1 MNRCYS
7 FHMRVFFRSFAV
19 MVLALSLAVPP
30 TWAGTVS
37 DVASLLE
44 NPDSYQSQVVRVT
57 GTVYNHK
64 IRRGVNKCFQ
74 LFTLE
79 DETGSIDAVYKAN
92 CSGARNSLRDR
103 DVVTVEAHFER
114 TSSDSGMLKVRS
126 ILSKVAPSAQ

>member
-1 MNRCYS
+1 
-7 FHMRVFFRSFAV
+7 MRVFSRSFAV
-19 MVLALSLAVPP
+19 VVLALSLVVPL
-30 TWAGTVS
+30 TWAGTAS
-37 DVASLLE
+37 NVASLVE
-44 NPDSYQSQVVRVT
+44 NPDSYQSKVVRVT
-57 GTVYNHK
+57 GTVYNHR

-79 DETGSIDAVYKAN
+79 DGTGSIDAVYKAN

-103 DVVTVEAHFER
+103 DVVTVEAEFER

>member
-1 MNRCYS
+1 
-7 FHMRVFFRSFAV
+7 MRVFFRSFAV
-19 MVLALSLAVPP
+19 VVLALSLIASL
-30 TWAGTVS
+30 TWAGTAS
-37 DVASLLE
+37 NVASLVE

-57 GTVYNHK
+57 GTVYNHR

-79 DETGSIDAVYKAN
+79 DETGSINAVYKAN

-103 DVVTVEAHFER
+103 DVVTVEAQFER

>member
-1 MNRCYS
+1 
-7 FHMRVFFRSFAV
+7 
-19 MVLALSLAVPP
+19 MVLALSLVAPL
-30 TWAGTVS
+30 TWAGTAS
-37 DVASLLE
+37 NVASLVE

-57 GTVYNHK
+57 GTVYNHR

-103 DVVTVEAHFER
+103 DVVTVEAQFER
-114 TSSDSGMLKVRS
+114 TSGDSGMLKVRS